1 MSTTQYSKK
10 VKSAWIALIL
20 LAAPAAAWAGMGP
33 RISFDQLTQN
43 IGKIPYGQQAT
54 TSFSFV
60 NKGDEPLIIKS
71 VSADCGCTKAL
82 LGSRIIEPNAKG
94 EVKASFD
101 TDGLK
106 AGKKQKHV
114 YVASNDSNKPEVKL
128 TLVAEVIKDLEA
140 DPSSVTKKL
149 ENFEE
154 TVSFPLKVTNSS
166 VTQRTITG
174 LKSMQGDYRVALKP
188 QTLAVPPGQTVP
200 CEIVINLSREAQRPI
215 MLGKVMLETDHPS
228 ERELEIRYLIQIGKP
243 K

>member
-10 VKSAWIALIL
+10 MKTAWIALIL
-20 LAAPAAAWAGMGP
+20 LAAPTATWAGMGP
-33 RISFDQLTQN
+33 RIAFDQLTQN
-43 IGKIPYGQQAT
+43 VGKVPYGQQAM

-71 VSADCGCTKAL
+71 ISADCGCTKTL
-82 LGSRIIEPNAKG
+82 LGSRIIGPNAKG

-106 AGKKQKHV
+106 AGKKEKHV

-128 TLVAEVIKDLEA
+128 TLVAEVVKDLEA
-140 DPSSVTKKL
+140 DPSSLTKKL

-154 TVSFPLKVTNSS
+154 TVSFAVKVTNASE
-166 VTQRTITG
+166 TQRTITG
-174 LKSMQGDYRVALKP
+174 LKSLQGDYRVTLKP
-188 QTLAVPPGQTVP
+188 ETLAVPPGQTVP
-200 CEIVINLSREAQRPI
+200 CEIVVNLNRASQRPI
-215 MLGKVMLETDHPS
+215 VLGKVMLETDHPS
-228 ERELEIRYLIQIGKP
+228 EKELEIRYLIQIGKT